1 MKKNL
6 IITIILWSS
15 SVDFHLFF
23 IKIILFILITIIFDL
38 KRSLILV
45 HRFSCFSNMYLL
57 SLEGTSVK
65 YLFPLLSS
73 LYPFIL
79 LIIRYKRFRLLIF
92 IYLRFLTVPF
102 LSFVLILFR
111 SRFFILIMLSK
122 K

>member
-6 IITIILWSS
+6 ITAIILRSY

-23 IKIILFILITIIFDL
+23 IKIVLFILITIIFDL

-45 HRFSCFSNMYLL
+45 HRFSCFYNMYLL

-73 LYPFIL
+73 LYPLIL
-79 LIIRYKRFRLLIF
+79 LIIRYKRFRLFIF

>member
-6 IITIILWSS
+6 ITTIILQSS
-15 SVDFHLFF
+15 SFDFHLFF
-23 IKIILFILITIIFDL
+23 IKIILFILITIIFNL

-57 SLEGTSVK
+57 PLEGTSVK

-73 LYPFIL
+73 LYAFIL

-92 IYLRFLTVPF
+92 IYLRFVTVPF